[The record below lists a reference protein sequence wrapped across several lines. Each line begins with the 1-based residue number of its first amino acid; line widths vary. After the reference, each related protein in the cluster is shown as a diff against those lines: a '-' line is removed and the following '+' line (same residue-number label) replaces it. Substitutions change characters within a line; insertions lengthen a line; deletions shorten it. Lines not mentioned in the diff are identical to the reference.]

1 MDAKAKPSVEH
12 LKYQTWF
19 LKVSI
24 HCEGCRKKVN
34 KVLKRIDGVFTATI
48 DSQQQKV
55 TVTGNVSVETLLRK
69 LVRAGKPAE
78 IWPENNDGK
87 GKNSGKE
94 KKKKNESGNEPKETQ
109 SLQNKGTESGTKCE
123 NESKNKNKNSKNS
136 IGELPVKS
144 PAGNNVAPV
153 VGGGGSD
160 NNNKKKKKDG
170 CGGNGTG
177 NGNGNGNGNNGL
189 NTVAKSGPS
198 HTGFQFQNLD
208 QGMAHEVNLSPTRQQ
223 SFFYPSETCYPP
235 MAYVSSAYNRL
246 YPMGR
251 VGDPSYYVPSLP
263 YTCPPSLIDQ
273 YGTYQLQS
281 APSVSFEF
289 FSDENANG
297 CSIM

>member
-1 MDAKAKPSVEH
+1 MDAKPKPSVEP

-24 HCEGCRKKVN
+24 HCEGCRKKVK

-48 DSQQQKV
+48 DSQQHKV
-55 TVTGNVSVETLLRK
+55 TVTGNVNVEILLKK

-78 IWPENNDGK
+78 IWPESDDGK

-94 KKKKNESGNEPKETQ
+94 KKKKNENENEPKETQ
-109 SLQNKGTESGTKCE
+109 SLQNKGTESGNKCE
-123 NESKNKNKNSKNS
+123 NETKNKNKYSKTS
-136 IGELPVKS
+136 AGELPVKS
-144 PAGNNVAPV
+144 PVNSNVTP
-153 VGGGGSD
+153 VGGGEGSD
-160 NNNKKKKKDG
+160 NKKKKKKD
-170 CGGNGTG
+170 
-177 NGNGNGNGNNGL
+177 GNGNGNGNNGL
-189 NTVAKSGPS
+189 SSVAKNGPS

-208 QGMAHEVNLSPTRQQ
+208 QGMAHQVNLSPTRQQ

-251 VGDPSYYVPSLP
+251 VCDPSYHVPSLP
-263 YTCPPSLIDQ
+263 YTCPYSLVNQ